1 MNSDYYRN
9 RVATKQGEIARL
21 QTDKALE
28 ASKAADYQKRA
39 SDAEGRAS
47 RATTPSS
54 VKSYFSEAER
64 HAKHATDALKK
75 VAEIEK
81 KIARKQSEMGHDQK
95 NLSKAQKREAEEAR
109 RNEERRLRQLKQKEK
124 EQANQMRLIGSTLE
138 THSTL
143 HQKTLEAIERI
154 AQLPERITVLFMA
167 ANPLDQP
174 QLRLDEEARA
184 IAEMIRKAKHRDAV
198 GLVSCWA
205 VRPLDVLQALNEHQ
219 PRIVHFSGHGSDSD
233 EIVFQDNHG
242 AARFV
247 SKEAITQTMAASASE
262 IQLVFFNTCYS
273 RNQAEAVVKHVRA
286 AIGMKTSI
294 GDDAAR
300 VFAAAFYSA
309 IGFGLSLKTAF
320 DQAKAAIMLE
330 GIPEADTPE
339 LFVADGLRAEDII
352 LVKPQNSGV
361 SLPRKEDRL

>member
-9 RVATKQGEIARL
+9 RVASKQGEIARL
-21 QTDKALE
+21 QTDKTRE
-28 ASKAADYQKRA
+28 AAKVADYQKRA

-54 VKSYFSEAER
+54 VKSYLSEAQR
-64 HAKHATDALKK
+64 HAKQATDAQKK
-75 VAEIEK
+75 VAYIEK

-95 NLSKAQKREAEEAR
+95 SLSQAQKREADEAR
-109 RNEERRLRQLKQKEK
+109 RNEKRRLRQQKQKET
-124 EQANQMRLIGSTLE
+124 EHANQMRSIGATLE

-143 HQKTLEAIERI
+143 HQKTLEAIEKI

-167 ANPLDQP
+167 ANPLDQT

-219 PRIVHFSGHGSDSD
+219 PCIVHFSGHGSDQD
-233 EIVFQDNHG
+233 EIVFQDNYG
-242 AARFV
+242 ATKLV

-309 IGFGLSLKTAF
+309 IGFGLSVKVAF
-320 DQAKAAIMLE
+320 EQAKAAIMLE
-330 GIPEADTPE
+330 GIPEEDTPE
-339 LFVADGLRAEDII
+339 LFVAEGLLAEEII
-352 LVKPQNSGV
+352 LVKPQSCDPF
-361 SLPRKEDRL
+361 LTKQDD